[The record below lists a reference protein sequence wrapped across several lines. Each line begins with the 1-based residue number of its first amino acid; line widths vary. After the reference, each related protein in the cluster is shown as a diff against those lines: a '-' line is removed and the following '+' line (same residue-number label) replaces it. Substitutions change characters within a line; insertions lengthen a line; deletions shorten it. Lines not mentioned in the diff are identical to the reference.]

1 MLQSGILGLAPMRLM
16 ALPPLHLMAMLLVAS
31 LLAGFVDAVVGGGGL
46 ITIPALMLGLPAG
59 TPITTILGTNKVVAC
74 TGTTFAA
81 GQFLRARVIRWQE
94 MVLPVVCAMG
104 GAAVGVA
111 LAYFLSGRYESM
123 FRPGMLV
130 LMLAMLAFTLL
141 RPDIGKLHAPRHA
154 LGHQRALAAG
164 ISALLGFYDGF
175 FGPGTGSILIFLFV
189 AVLGFDFLRASALS
203 KSVNW
208 ASNIASLCLFVA
220 RGSWLPMVAVTM
232 AMANGVGGS
241 LGARTALAKG
251 SGWVRVMF
259 IAVVLALVLRLGWQ
273 MLRG

>member
-1 MLQSGILGLAPMRLM
+1 MPQP
-16 ALPPLHLMAMLLVAS
+16 HLMAMLLLAS

-94 MVLPVVCAMG
+94 MLLPVACAMG
-104 GAAVGVA
+104 GAALGVTA
-111 LAYFLSGRYESM
+111 AYFLQNRYQAV
-123 FRPGMLV
+123 FRPGMLA
-130 LMLAMLAFTLL
+130 LMLAMLACTLL
-141 RPDIGKLHAPRHA
+141 KPDHGKLHAPRHA
-154 LGHQRALAAG
+154 PGQERLLAAG
-164 ISALLGFYDGF
+164 IAAMVGFYDGL

-189 AVLGFDFLRASALS
+189 SVLGFDFLRASALS

-208 ASNIASLCLFVA
+208 ASNIAALCLFVA
-220 RGSWLPMVAVTM
+220 RGSWLPMVALTM
-232 AMANGVGGS
+232 AFANGVGGT

-251 SGWVRVMF
+251 SGWVRAMF
-259 IAVVLALVLRLGWQ
+259 IGVVLALVLRLGWQ
-273 MLRG
+273 MIKG